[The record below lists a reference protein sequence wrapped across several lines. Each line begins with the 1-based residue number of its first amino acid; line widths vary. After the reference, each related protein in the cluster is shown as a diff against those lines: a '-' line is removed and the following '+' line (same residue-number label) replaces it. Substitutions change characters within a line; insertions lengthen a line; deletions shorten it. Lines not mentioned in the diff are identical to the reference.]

1 MSDIR
6 KTGFN
11 PYKDDPTPSES
22 LASMIEEKSKLKEF
36 RLTRTSIKKEEVF
49 VMATDWEDA
58 EYQGHMNCEL
68 DWEYLNEED
77 DIEVEDCEDE

>member
-1 MSDIR
+1 MSDIK

-22 LASMIEEKSKLKEF
+22 LASMIDEKSKLKEF

-49 VMATDWEDA
+49 VMATDWE
-58 EYQGHMNCEL
+58 
-68 DWEYLNEED
+68 
-77 DIEVEDCEDE
+77 